1 MNFLGHAFLSFG
13 DAEILTGNMMGDFV
27 KGKAAL
33 EQYPEKIKKGI
44 LLHRK
49 IDEFADHHPASAR
62 AKVWF
67 RETYGLYSGPI
78 IDILYDHFLANDPK
92 HFVSEEALQEFAQ
105 NVYQQLGEHQPYFTD
120 MFTRVYTYM
129 TTDNWLYNYRQVKG
143 MEKAFKGLSR
153 RATHMP
159 PPDMAYRIFIT
170 HYHQLTQCYYEF
182 MDDVINFVKVEL
194 NT

>member
-13 DAEILTGNMMGDFV
+13 DAELLTGNMLGDFV
-27 KGKAAL
+27 KGKVAL
-33 EQYPEKIKKGI
+33 EQYPEQIKKGI

-49 IDEFADHHPASAR
+49 IDEFADNHPASTR

-92 HFVSEEALQEFAQ
+92 HFLSEEDLLTFSKT
-105 NVYQQLGEHQPYFTD
+105 VYQQLESNRAYFTEQFSH
-120 MFTRVYTYM
+120 MFTYM
-129 TTDNWLYNYRQVKG
+129 STDNWLYGYRHVKG
-143 MEKAFKGLSR
+143 MERAFKGLSR
-153 RATHMP
+153 RAAHMP
-159 PPDMAYRIFIT
+159 PPDIAYRTFIT